1 MDDRITLSPWDPA
14 LYDESHAFVWKR
26 GEEIY
31 QILSPQP
38 GERVLDLGC
47 GTGHLT
53 ARIAETGATVVGID
67 SDPGMIEA
75 ARRHYPHLAFEVA
88 DGTAF
93 EVSRPYDAVFSNA
106 ALHWMRPPERV
117 AACIHRALRPGG
129 RLVAEFGGKGNVER
143 IRAALVASLQE
154 AGILWTPER
163 DPWYF
168 PGIGAYA
175 TLLERHGLGVQYAA
189 LFARPTPLDG
199 GEEGMDNWLRM
210 FGGAYLDTVAPA
222 RRTEVLAGV
231 RDRLRSHLFHNGTW
245 HADYRRLRIVAIRQ
259 GGP

>member
-1 MDDRITLSPWDPA
+1 MDGRASLPLWNTS
-14 LYDESHAFVWKR
+14 LYDESHSFVWKR
-26 GEEIY
+26 GEELVDL
-31 QILSPQP
+31 LSPQP

-53 ARIAETGATVVGID
+53 ARIAETGATLVGID

-75 ARRHYPHLAFEVA
+75 ARRHYPHIAFEVA

-117 AACIHRALRPGG
+117 AECIHRALRPGG
-129 RLVAEFGGKGNVER
+129 RLIAEFGGQGNVER
-143 IRAALVASLQE
+143 IRSALVAALQE
-154 AGILWTPER
+154 AGVSWDSVR

-168 PGIGAYA
+168 PSVSEYA
-175 TLLERHGLGVQYAA
+175 TLLEGRGLRVRYAA
-189 LFARPTPLDG
+189 LFPRPTLLDG

-210 FGGAYLDTVAPA
+210 FGGAYLNALAPD
-222 RRTEVLAGV
+222 RRAAVIAVV
-231 RDRLRSHLFHNGTW
+231 RDRLRSHLFRDGTW
-245 HADYRRLRIVAIRQ
+245 HADYRRLRIVAVR
-259 GGP
+259 